1 MAAWVRVFASVI
13 SYEAQIVRAALEA
26 AGIEARVQGA
36 DRVPGAFGADA
47 QTEVYVSRHAEADAH
62 ELLGTALRRD
72 RAGALSLAP
81 EAGGALSLA
90 PGGVE
95 PPPGPE
101 RCPGCAAPWEPGFE
115 VCWSCG
121 QRIAP

>member
-72 RAGALSLAP
+72 RAGALSLA
-81 EAGGALSLA
+81 
-90 PGGVE
+90 GVE